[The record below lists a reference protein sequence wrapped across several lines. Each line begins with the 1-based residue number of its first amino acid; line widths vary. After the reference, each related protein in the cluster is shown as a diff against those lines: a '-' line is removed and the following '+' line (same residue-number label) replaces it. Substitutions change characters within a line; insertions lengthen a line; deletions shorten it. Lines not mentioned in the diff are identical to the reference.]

1 MVLENEKKLTFSAAT
16 ASICPPKE
24 YNASPFRFSTLRLP
38 STTAKTAF
46 RKANLLSKTT
56 KTEF

>member
-1 MVLENEKKLTFSAAT
+1 
-16 ASICPPKE
+16 
-24 YNASPFRFSTLRLP
+24 LP